1 MSNSDPPPLTDTFTV
16 PSTCYQ
22 STFGAQI
29 TTETANGI
37 YFLLGDPN
45 SAGDCLPS
53 AVGTS
58 TVSYFSPGL
67 YCPHDW
73 TTACSR
79 TSDGQAIATCCPPGS
94 YVCELQSTFA
104 DLYYWIT
111 LYPCISYVGDAAVT
125 ATSVP
130 VIITSP
136 TSHTIYYTLAPN
148 DAVNAPGVELR
159 VDISANTASVT
170 TSSMTTSSGI
180 TAGSV
185 IATNSVITTTSV
197 ASKHKDSTKA
207 LAIGLGVPLGIIG
220 AAVLGAA
227 VWFFQRRKK
236 GDKSQNVVDTGTT
249 GETRM
254 AEADSKALKPTV
266 EIDGITAGTR
276 VHEVDNSQARA
287 ELPV

>member
-1 MSNSDPPPLTDTFTV
+1 MSDPPPLTDTFTV
-16 PSTCYQ
+16 PSTCYK

-29 TTETANGI
+29 TTETQNGI

-111 LYPCISYVGDAAVT
+111 MYPCISYVGDAAVT

-159 VDISANTASVT
+159 IDISANTASVT
-170 TSSMTTSSGI
+170 TDSVITTGSVS
-180 TAGSV
+180 TTGSV
-185 IATNSVITTTSV
+185 IATTSV
-197 ASKHKDSTKA
+197 ASKHKDSTQA
-207 LAIGLGVPLGIIG
+207 LAIGLGVPLGIMG
-220 AAVLGAA
+220 AAVLGVA
-227 VWFFQRRKK
+227 VWFFRRKK
-236 GDKSQNVVDTGTT
+236 KRDKTPDVANTGTT

-254 AEADSKALKPTV
+254 AEADGKALKPTV

-276 VHEVDNSQARA
+276 VYELDNSQART

>member
-1 MSNSDPPPLTDTFTV
+1 MSSPDPPALTDTFTV
-16 PSTCYQ
+16 PSTCYE

-29 TTETANGI
+29 TTSTALNGI

-45 SAGDCLPS
+45 QAGDCLPS

-94 YVCELQSTFA
+94 YVCEMQSSIA

-130 VIITSP
+130 VILTSP
-136 TSHTIYYTLAPN
+136 TSHTIYYTLSPN

-159 VDISANTASVT
+159 IDITANTASVT
-170 TSSMTTSSGI
+170 TSSVITT
-180 TAGSV
+180 GSV

-207 LAIGLGVPLGIIG
+207 LAIGLGVPLAIIG

-227 VWFFQRRKK
+227 VWFFRRRKK
-236 GDKSQNVVDTGTT
+236 RDKSQDVANTGTT
-249 GETRM
+249 GETRV
-254 AEADSKALKPTV
+254 AEVDGKALKPKV

-276 VHEVDNSQARA
+276 VYELDNSQART